1 MNLTPGL
8 PFLNIHNPFTNENIS
23 VYLDKHNRVFMNT
36 NDYFVKQQ
44 ATSLSRGYSS
54 LGVNVNL
61 LDEIGWIS
69 LKIEE
74 ICKSI

>member
-1 MNLTPGL
+1 
-8 PFLNIHNPFTNENIS
+8 
-23 VYLDKHNRVFMNT
+23 MNT